1 MFGYHPLTG
10 RLSRKTEEREPM
22 NHLVRVLCLLAALA
36 LTGLAAAD
44 EFTDRLNAK
53 YQNVPDNR
61 RAELILMPALGA
73 MEEPPGVLLGRAD
86 RVLLLTT
93 TSPAWPAADGW
104 AKSEPQQ
111 AVLKALAEVTAEE
124 NPRRAMEFAL
134 PYGIAGVDSAWV
146 RMGIH
151 AELGDP
157 PTIAAATLG
166 YLERMQWLASLAQIE
181 VTRLEADGQLE
192 QAMELMLDMAILGR
206 MMADRQLFDEV
217 SWGMDTMQTA
227 MLRIR
232 DIAYIDATKNGELTG
247 AYFKSVVERINLTGM
262 FRLDRV
268 RMPLGDRIGADQLA
282 GRVFDRSGQP
292 DEAVF
297 ATSMAELAST
307 SRPLRLFAEA
317 GRWQSAM
324 SGHASSR
331 ETNTK
336 IAGLFN
342 DWSLRW
348 DADIFDPTFR
358 TPTEYEKLDR
368 QQYALAA
375 EVVPNLGRLFVMRRE
390 LETELVGTRVAL
402 AIRALSKEAGGMPT
416 SLALARPRY
425 IDDLGVDPYNPARAA
440 GNRPE
445 LRFFVPERDTVGGR
459 LHEMNV
465 IPRGRTNFSV
475 RLGSEEFVLYS
486 LGGNEFDDR
495 ATIVSNNGLELSGDY
510 LIWPPVLSLLRDY
523 LEDTGD
529 SE

>member
-36 LTGLAAAD
+36 HTGLAAAD

-111 AVLKALAEVTAEE
+111 AVLKALADITAEE

-134 PYGIAGVDSAWV
+134 PYGIAGVDSSWV

-232 DIAYIDATKNGELTG
+232 DIAYIDATNDGELTG
-247 AYFKSVVERINLTGM
+247 AYFKSVVERIDLTGM

-282 GRVFDRSGQP
+282 GR
-292 DEAVF
+292 
-297 ATSMAELAST
+297 
-307 SRPLRLFAEA
+307 
-317 GRWQSAM
+317 
-324 SGHASSR
+324 
-331 ETNTK
+331 
-336 IAGLFN
+336 GLFN

>member
-1 MFGYHPLTG
+1 
-10 RLSRKTEEREPM
+10 M

-36 LTGLAAAD
+36 LKGLALAD
-44 EFTDRLNAK
+44 EFTDRLNAN
-53 YQNVPDNR
+53 YANVPDSR

-73 MEEPPGVLLGRAD
+73 MEEPPGVIVGRAD

-93 TSPAWPAADGW
+93 SSPAWAAASAW
-104 AKSEPQQ
+104 AEAEPQR
-111 AVLKALAEVTAEE
+111 AALAALAEVTAEE
-124 NPRRAMEFAL
+124 NPRRRMDFAL
-134 PYGIAGVDSAWV
+134 PYGIVGIDPSWV

-157 PTIAAATLG
+157 PTISAAHLG
-166 YLERMQWLASLAQIE
+166 YLERMEWLATLAQIE
-181 VTRLEADGQLE
+181 VTRLESVGQLE
-192 QAMELMLDMAILGR
+192 QATELMFDLAILGR
-206 MMADRQLFDEV
+206 MMADRQLYAEV
-217 SWGMDTMQTA
+217 SWGFETMQTA

-232 DIAYIDATKNGELTG
+232 DIAYVDATNDGDLTG
-247 AYFKSVVERINLTGM
+247 AYFKTVVSRIDLNGL

-268 RMPLGDRIGADQLA
+268 RMPTGDQTGAQQLA
-282 GRVFDRSGQP
+282 QRVFSRSGQP
-292 DEAVF
+292 DESVF

-317 GRWQSAM
+317 GRWQSVM

-331 ETNTK
+331 ETNDK
-336 IAGLFN
+336 INGLFN

-348 DADIFDPTFR
+348 SADVFDPTFR
-358 TPTEYEKLDR
+358 TPTEYERLDR
-368 QQYALAA
+368 QSFALVA

-402 AIRALSKEAGGMPT
+402 AIRALSKEAGGMPS

-425 IDDLGVDPYNPARAA
+425 IDDLGVDPYNPSRAA
-440 GNRPE
+440 NNRPE

-459 LHEMNV
+459 LHQMNV
-465 IPRGRTNFSV
+465 IPSGRTNFSV
-475 RLGSEEFVLYS
+475 RLGSEQFVLYS

-495 ATIVSNNGLELSGDY
+495 AEIVSDSGLELTGDY
-510 LIWPPVLSLLRDY
+510 LIWPPVLSILRDY
-523 LEDTGD
+523 LEQTGD